1 MCNTSKVTSNHAIVE
16 QAQIFDTTSAG
27 EVLIAIAF
35 HATKPK
41 EKGEGWRS
49 YPSRATIA
57 KLTGMVERTVLTC
70 TDRLVEAGLIKIIKS
85 GKKGVANIYELNLN
99 LIFNPT
105 KEVFRILTGRAPS
118 NATTELVKRS
128 AEQSKINI
136 SKFLEKIGIKK
147 KTCPQPTQNPIREN
161 GSSSTITS
169 DPTDPTN
176 NKDFKDLK
184 REQRASAIPSLEKP
198 VSEKQNMPSK
208 RAVEMIL
215 ACSKS
220 CIQKISSEFK
230 AMLNLNAP
238 DSEIEPLRNELL
250 RHQQTIENHRIYAEC
265 YGIAL

>member
-1 MCNTSKVTSNHAIVE
+1 MSNASKVTSNHAIVE
-16 QAQIFDTTSAG
+16 QAQIFDTTTAG

-35 HATKPK
+35 HAAKPTT
-41 EKGEGWRS
+41 KGEGWRS

-57 KLTGMVERTVLTC
+57 KLTGLVERTVLTC

-105 KEVFRILTGRAPS
+105 KEVFRILTGRTPS
-118 NATTELVKRS
+118 NATKELVKRS
-128 AEQSKINI
+128 TEQSKINVT
-136 SKFLEKIGIKK
+136 KFLERLGIKK
-147 KTCPQPTQNPIREN
+147 KTYPQPTQNPIREN
-161 GSSSTITS
+161 GASSTITS

-176 NKDFKDLK
+176 NRDLKAFK

-208 RAVEMIL
+208 RAVEMII

-220 CIQKISSEFK
+220 CIQKISSDFK

-238 DSEIEPLRNELL
+238 DSELTSLRNELL
-250 RHQQTIENHRIYAEC
+250 RHQQTIENHRVYAEC
-265 YGIAL
+265 YGIAV